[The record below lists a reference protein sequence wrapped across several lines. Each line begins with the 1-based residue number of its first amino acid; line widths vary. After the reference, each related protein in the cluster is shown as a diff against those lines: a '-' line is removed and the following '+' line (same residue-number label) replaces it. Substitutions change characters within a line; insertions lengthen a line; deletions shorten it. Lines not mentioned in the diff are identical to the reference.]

1 MTALTIQNDIIKLIN
16 NDTMSLE
23 TLKQLL
29 VPATDCIENPL
40 IAQNIVDIVT
50 ILTTDRNGNG
60 QLDVQDLQ
68 LIGQDPTVI
77 ISLVTLLI
85 MILTQLPTLRITV
98 DANET
103 ELVIFKILLYVFFVI
118 IPDKTGLKL
127 NKEDKMMILNLVLL
141 IIQTVKTLG
150 VTQNVIN
157 KIISWVKTKKFCS
170 CITVKNDEII
180 ETKIVEEK
188 TELLKSVNNV
198 RSIQATNKK
207 FVELE
212 KKLTI
217 PDTKRKK

>member
-1 MTALTIQNDIIKLIN
+1 MTAITIQNDIIKLIN
-16 NDTMSLE
+16 NDTFSVD

-29 VPATDCIENPL
+29 VPATECIDNPL

-60 QLDVQDLQ
+60 KLDVQDLQ
-68 LIGQDPTVI
+68 LIGNDPTVI

-85 MILTQLPTLRITV
+85 MILTQLPNLRITV
-98 DANET
+98 DVNET
-103 ELVIFKILLYVFFVI
+103 ELLVFKILLYVFFVI

-141 IIQTVKTLG
+141 ILQTVKTLG

-157 KIISWVKTKKFCS
+157 KIISWIKTKKFCS
-170 CITVKNDEII
+170 CVTVKNDEII

-188 TELLKSVNNV
+188 TELLKSVINV
-198 RSIQATNKK
+198 RDTQATNKR
-207 FVELE
+207 FVDLE
-212 KKLTI
+212 KKITV
-217 PDTKRKK
+217 PNKK